1 MCLSSTHW
9 LSANT
14 LDDSKGEREVAVER
28 VRETGVA
35 LARVEEAALLLEA
48 ARVTKS
54 HPIHLVSHIYIY
66 IYIQRERERERE
78 LERERE
84 SLIRMYV
91 CMYVCM
97 YI

>member
-14 LDDSKGEREVAVER
+14 IDDSKGESEVAVER

-35 LARVEEAALLLEA
+35 LARVEEAGLLLEA

-54 HPIHLVSHIYIY
+54 HPIHLVSCIYKFLYFIE
-66 IYIQRERERERE
+66 RERERERE
-78 LERERE
+78 R
-84 SLIRMYV
+84 
-91 CMYVCM
+91 
-97 YI
+97 